1 MAQPRRAG
9 MMRAPR
15 VGRHNDNP
23 VVPPGDQARS
33 GPLASRE
40 RARAGRQYIRMDD
53 GRSAAGDMRIVDPAD
68 FERAFVEHFPP
79 VYRFIARRVGAA
91 LAEDLAAETFAT
103 AFRRRATF
111 EPARASVRS
120 WLYGIASNLV
130 RNHWRAEQHL
140 LALDAR
146 LVPEA
151 EVQDSSD
158 VVDQRVIAAM
168 LAPRLAAALGVL
180 SRDQR
185 EVLLLFAWAQLS
197 HDEIAAALQIA
208 PGTARSRLARGRRIS
223 ARLTGGKEY
232 DMTDITTSGN
242 GSRRRSQFRL
252 TGIAAVAAADRR
264 GWRR

>member
-1 MAQPRRAG
+1 MDDGQ
-9 MMRAPR
+9 
-15 VGRHNDNP
+15 
-23 VVPPGDQARS
+23 S
-33 GPLASRE
+33 
-40 RARAGRQYIRMDD
+40 DD
-53 GRSAAGDMRIVDPAD
+53 GRSAADDMRIVDPAD

-111 EPARASVRS
+111 EPARASLRS

-130 RNHWRAEQHL
+130 RNHWRVEQHL

-151 EVQDSSD
+151 EAHDSSD

-168 LAPRLAAALGVL
+168 LAPRLAAALGLL

-208 PGTARSRLARGRRIS
+208 PGTARSRLARARAVLRAELGDFDFDLWIFGGPGAAPARGR
-223 ARLTGGKEY
+223 
-232 DMTDITTSGN
+232 
-242 GSRRRSQFRL
+242 
-252 TGIAAVAAADRR
+252 ADHA
-264 GWRR
+264 